1 MRSVLRTAYLTVQ
14 KCRFKQEIL
23 PVMTFCTY
31 KDEKKNLEDADKD
44 LWDRWFPADVSI
56 YQYYQGSNTYSD
68 NANDI
73 SGKGGPS
80 MVKVPRDFTM
90 VPLGRHLSTLFFGQY
105 LRFETLCRGH
115 KKVGWGGMT
124 KRTLL
129 HTVPCGWKNKKVAL
143 AASVFV
149 S

>member
-90 VPLGRHLSTLFFGQY
+90 VPPRAPSFDTIF
-105 LRFETLCRGH
+105 
-115 KKVGWGGMT
+115 
-124 KRTLL
+124 RTILEI
-129 HTVPCGWKNKKVAL
+129 
-143 AASVFV
+143 
-149 S
+149 